1 MRSCFPYIL
10 ILLPFAVYGQHSQER
25 LRDSLET
32 ILEHMPSDTV
42 KVDVFNELALL
53 AYQDD
58 AKQCLPLALEA
69 LELAGNIDY
78 DKGEEKSLSILTRAH
93 RRIGNYSVA
102 LEFNLRQINLC
113 EKLQDTLRLIDG
125 YTSLGDIHL
134 SLKNFPEARLYLGKA
149 YQLGNKFNLENL
161 NVIISYYARV
171 FTLTGNYDSANY
183 WLQQAFNRERE
194 LSLDDHAISYIYTS
208 LGELQ
213 CKKKNFTQALHYY
226 KAALDL
232 PEAQT
237 TPFGMTSTLNGIALV
252 YLETNQVELARQMA
266 LKSIDISIKNSY
278 REKTGEAYGILYRL
292 YEKTGDYKN
301 ALSYYKLF
309 NLTNDSIFSE
319 DKLQYIENL
328 RVYFETEKVAQENEL
343 LRKNAELK
351 DVRIKQ
357 ARYFTITGLIS
368 TAALAVVLLFL
379 YQNYRQK
386 KKTNKILSDYNKN
399 LEEQVE
405 LRTRE
410 LVKTNME
417 LIKQNSQLEQ
427 FGYITAHNLRAPVA
441 RILGLANI
449 INNKHFSMPA
459 DKEILDKLQVAAKEM
474 DTIIYDLNVILDVKK
489 GIQYSYEEIDLHERL
504 EKVKNMLKEKIKDC
518 NLTIIE
524 NFSALKTCYGI
535 PAYIESI
542 LYNLISN
549 SIKYRSLE
557 RDPVIYI
564 TTQVDAD
571 KLKIIFKDNGMGM
584 DLSKIKEKLFS
595 LYQRFH
601 DHVEGKGIGLFLVKT
616 QLEAMNGSIEVDS
629 KLNKGT
635 IFHLILPLK
644 KINKAI

>member
-1 MRSCFPYIL
+1 MMRSCLLSIL
-10 ILLPFAVYGQHSQER
+10 ISISLAATGQHKQEK
-25 LRDSLET
+25 LRDSLQSALQDVASEKIKAD
-32 ILEHMPSDTV
+32 ILTELSFIEYQEDV
-42 KVDVFNELALL
+42 KH
-53 AYQDD
+53 
-58 AKQCLPLALEA
+58 CIPIALEA
-69 LELAGNIDY
+69 LELSTEINY
-78 DKGEEKSLSILTRAH
+78 DKGEEKALSILTRAH

-102 LEFNLRQINLC
+102 LEFNLRQINIC
-113 EKLQDTLRLIDG
+113 EKLRDTLRLIDG
-125 YTSLGDIHL
+125 YTSLGNIHL
-134 SLKNFPEARLYLGKA
+134 SLKNYPEAKLYLGKA
-149 YQLGNKFNLENL
+149 YQLGKRYDLQNLS
-161 NVIISYYARV
+161 VIINYYARV
-171 FTLTGNYDSANY
+171 FTLTGEYDSANY
-183 WLQQAFNRERE
+183 WLQHAFNRERE

-208 LGELQ
+208 LGELH
-213 CKKKNFTQALHYY
+213 CKRKNFTQALFYY
-226 KAALDL
+226 KSALDL
-232 PEAQT
+232 HEEQT
-237 TPFGMTSTLNGIALV
+237 TPFGVTSTLNGVALV
-252 YLETNQVELARQMA
+252 YLEMNQFDLAKQMA
-266 LKSIDISIKNSY
+266 LKSIEISTKNTY
-278 REKTGEAYGILYRL
+278 REKTGEAYGILYKL
-292 YEKTGDYKN
+292 YEKTGDYEN

-309 NLTNDSIFSE
+309 NLTIDSIFSE

-368 TAALAVVLLFL
+368 TASLAVILLYL

-417 LIKQNSQLEQ
+417 LIKQNNQLEQ

-459 DKEILDKLQVAAKEM
+459 DKEILDKLQLAAREM

-504 EKVKNMLKEKIKDC
+504 EKVKNMLKEKIKDS

-524 NFSALKTCYGI
+524 NFSTIKTCYGI

-542 LYNLISN
+542 FYNLISN
-549 SIKYRSLE
+549 SIKYRSAE

-564 TTQVDAD
+564 STQIETD
-571 KLKIIFKDNGMGM
+571 KLKITFKDNGMGM
-584 DLSKIKEKLFS
+584 DLSRIKDKMFS

-616 QLEAMNGSIEVDS
+616 QLEAMNGSIEVES
-629 KLNKGT
+629 KINKGT
-635 IFHLILPLK
+635 VFHLVMPLK
-644 KINKAI
+644 KVSKS